1 MVYIKIII
9 FDKIPFKQVKG
20 FGFKDSWREVGCPP
34 PVKTCRFD
42 THIDYVYVNNKLL
55 SYYKV
60 ENVVHVEDK
69 ASDHNLVKATFIRK
83 SDEMIS

>member
-1 MVYIKIII
+1 MYVKI
-9 FDKIPFKQVKG
+9 FDKVPIFQVKG
-20 FGFKDSWREVGCPP
+20 FGFKDSWHEVGCPP

-42 THIDYVYVNNKLL
+42 THIDYVYANNKFL

-83 SDEMIS
+83 LDELIS